1 LPLSEAVIVA
11 VPTPAAVT
19 MNVALVA
26 PAITATDGAT
36 VATAELLLDSDTV
49 APSAGAAADRVTP
62 PWTVAPRAAFVALS
76 ETPATVGP
84 LGETGEPEPPPHW
97 IEATAAMTMENKESR
112 VSIR

>member
-1 LPLSEAVIVA
+1 MIVA
-11 VPTPAAVT
+11 VPSPPAVT

-49 APSAGAAADRVTP
+49 APSAGAEADSVTT
-62 PWTVAPRAAFVALS
+62 PWTAAPRAAFVALS

-84 LGETGEPEPPPHW
+84 VVGETGELEPPPHW
-97 IEATAAMTMENKESR
+97 IEATAATAMDTKVSR
-112 VSIR
+112 VSIL

>member
-84 LGETGEPEPPPHW
+84 VVGETGELEPPPHW
-97 IEATAAMTMENKESR
+97 IDAAIAMATSVSC
-112 VSIR
+112 VSIL